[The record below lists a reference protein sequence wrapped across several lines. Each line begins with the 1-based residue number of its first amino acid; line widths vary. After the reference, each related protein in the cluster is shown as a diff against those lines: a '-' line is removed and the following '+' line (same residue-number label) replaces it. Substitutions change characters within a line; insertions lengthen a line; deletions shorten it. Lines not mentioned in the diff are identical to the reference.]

1 MTVPLQVLFG
11 SITIGARC
19 NPWVWLECFRACA
32 HLCIYVRD
40 LSIECFEEGWIPSM
54 RELLTLLDT
63 STFPLRK
70 LDIYLSDIW
79 LLVLVGDVWKSF
91 HNVSTVHCSY
101 DDVTII
107 SWFHLI
113 RNSVDYVHFEHNDVH
128 RGPLPFPL
136 APVIQ
141 AFTLPNFKT
150 FVCLPGDEDGNAENE
165 KADKTLTNWL
175 PLHITGA
182 FCSLRMLVMRIQPF
196 QCLIFKDIISQAGL
210 TIESICITWV
220 NCKLLTLKW
229 MFLLMNVWREEC
241 RATNAWSFYML

>member
-1 MTVPLQVLFG
+1 MSVISALNVSKKAGYLLCANSSLSSTPL
-11 SITIGARC
+11 
-19 NPWVWLECFRACA
+19 
-32 HLCIYVRD
+32 
-40 LSIECFEEGWIPSM
+40 LSPFC
-54 RELLTLLDT
+54 
-63 STFPLRK
+63 K

-91 HNVSTVHCSY
+91 HNVSTVCCSY

-113 RNSVDYVHFEHNDVH
+113 RNSVDYVHLSTTMSIVV
-128 RGPLPFPL
+128 PLPFPL

-150 FVCLPGDEDGNAENE
+150 FVCLPGDEDGDAENE

-182 FCSLRMLVMRIQPF
+182 FCSLHVLVMRIQPF
-196 QCLIFKDIISQAGL
+196 QCSIFKDIISQAGL

-220 NCKLLTLKW
+220 NCKLLTLK
-229 MFLLMNVWREEC
+229 
-241 RATNAWSFYML
+241 